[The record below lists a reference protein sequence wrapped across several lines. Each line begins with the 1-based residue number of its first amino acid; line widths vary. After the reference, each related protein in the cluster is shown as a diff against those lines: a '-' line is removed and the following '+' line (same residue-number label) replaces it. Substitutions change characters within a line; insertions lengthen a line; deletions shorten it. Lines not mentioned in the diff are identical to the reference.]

1 MIYFMKKNSLWE
13 IKNNILINKG
23 GKEGVS
29 EIPSLSIFQW
39 RVKKVIKTKINI
51 TSKIVVISLAT
62 YVTAEGYQH
71 ASRRS
76 SPGKLEGSP

>member
-39 RVKKVIKTKINI
+39 RVKKVIKTKITRIYFEWICKRQSNVFQEP
-51 TSKIVVISLAT
+51 K
-62 YVTAEGYQH
+62 E
-71 ASRRS
+71 
-76 SPGKLEGSP
+76 LEHFRVKK